1 MARPLH
7 VRGSVLA
14 RYPVP
19 LIGAAVI
26 STAVFHLYLVVKYD
40 IITIPL
46 RDGGTALTLARTQL
60 YKDNSEAIDAM
71 GVAAKV

>member
-1 MARPLH
+1 
-7 VRGSVLA
+7 
-14 RYPVP
+14 VP